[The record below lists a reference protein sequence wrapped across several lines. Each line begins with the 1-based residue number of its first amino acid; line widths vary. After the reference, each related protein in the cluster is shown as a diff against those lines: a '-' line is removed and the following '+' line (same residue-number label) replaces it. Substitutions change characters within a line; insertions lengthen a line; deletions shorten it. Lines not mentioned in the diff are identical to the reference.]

1 MITSLNLNLVI
12 KKNLIIISKRLQL
25 LFILVEY
32 TTSFHIYH
40 HLLLETMILKG
51 LVVLITQNIIH
62 K

>member
-12 KKNLIIISKRLQL
+12 TQNLRIISKRLQL
-25 LFILVEY
+25 LFILLRY

-40 HLLLETMILKG
+40 HLLLKIIILNG
-51 LVVLITQNIIH
+51 IVVLITQNIIP